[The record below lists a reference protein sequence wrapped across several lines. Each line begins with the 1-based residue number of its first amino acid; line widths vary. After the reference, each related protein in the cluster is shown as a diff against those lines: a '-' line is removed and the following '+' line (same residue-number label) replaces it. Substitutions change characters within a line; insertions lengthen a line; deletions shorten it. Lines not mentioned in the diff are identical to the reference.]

1 MPKTDANI
9 NIGADTTAFTTQ
21 MAGLEKGIVAQ
32 MDKIGKVFMGA
43 LGLGAAAK
51 SITRAFSAF
60 TEPAA
65 ELENVATSLGVVMGN
80 AEAAERLA
88 SSLQRM
94 ATNGVVGMDDLHAS
108 ARALSNVF
116 QDDAVIAH
124 YVGRL
129 ADLAAGS
136 KIPAARLGE
145 LVARMEDM
153 GKAKLTEL
161 SNAGIPIFEALA
173 SVLGKSTE
181 EVVKMSSA
189 GKISCS
195 ALLAAFEELTDAG
208 GRYYR
213 LNSQMSNTTSGSW
226 DTLKASITEC
236 MAALG
241 EPINDSIRPVL
252 QELAT
257 WVQENKASIKEIGAH
272 FQPVARDIA
281 TSIKVAMP
289 GIIGVAK
296 AIGSLAETVGG
307 PLVSMISMGTAV
319 AVRWAGSYHGVAIAL
334 ALLSAKMQG
343 PFASAAQKV
352 LAIKR
357 LMRMKM
363 KKYRAEVMATGS
375 SFKVIMGGM
384 AASAKAALTSIKA
397 AFARNAITLAVLA
410 LGEAVGWLYTKF
422 SDAEDA
428 AKDMGA
434 AAQEAADASNEALEA
449 SQREMEQREAVA
461 RAERER
467 TQQMAE
473 QARLAQEAAD
483 AEKER
488 LKTVSEMARARRD
501 EEFEREMDA
510 LREVGEPLGGGESGV
525 IRERLRRVGAPSEE
539 ALYAERDRL
548 ERSGSMSEEQQRRY
562 EQVAAAISKIEEEHR
577 KAEEA
582 ARSHR
587 EEMERLRDNYY
598 DRKSTYN
605 QNRAEAAYE
614 KKSIGGQERQLRR
627 DAQAAGYWGEMEPEA
642 IRAHLDELART
653 DIKGNERQIAALE
666 RILQLHDEL
675 VERKQRYEQLRQG
688 DMQELRIQALELAG
702 RKAAADKLREEL
714 AMQKRIAEL
723 RERGATKKQ
732 AEEQAGLEAKLQKAQ
747 EQRARIQAARVEF
760 IQGHQ
765 ANVGGGGV
773 SFRLGNTQLQE
784 SKKHSKLLKDIYNA
798 VKNQKNT
805 SAGVAVLA

>member
-1 MPKTDANI
+1 MTPDAKI
-9 NIGADTTAFTTQ
+9 AVGADTTVAASKMEELSTTVRKGLDGIGKAY
-21 MAGLEKGIVAQ
+21 MGVLGVIAAGKGIAS
-32 MDKIGKVFMGA
+32 A
-43 LGLGAAAK
+43 L
-51 SITRAFSAF
+51 SAF

-80 AEAAERLA
+80 TEAAERLTG
-88 SSLQRM
+88 SLQRL
-94 ATNGVVGMDDLHAS
+94 ATNGVVSFDELHRS

-124 YVGRL
+124 YVSRL

-153 GKAKLTEL
+153 GKAELTDL

-173 SVLGKSTE
+173 EVMGKSRD
-181 EVVKMSSA
+181 EVVQLSQE

-195 ALLAAFEELTDAG
+195 ALLAAFEALTDAG
-208 GRYYR
+208 GRYYQ
-213 LNSQMSNTTSGSW
+213 LNAKMSNTTQGSW

-241 EPINDSIRPVL
+241 EPINDSIRPML

-257 WVQENKASIKEIGAH
+257 WVQENKASISAVGKGI
-272 FQPVARDIA
+272 V
-281 TSIKVAMP
+281 KVCTNVHTLT
-289 GIIGVAK
+289 I
-296 AIGSLAETVGG
+296 SLG
-307 PLVSMISMGTAV
+307 
-319 AVRWAGSYHGVAIAL
+319 
-334 ALLSAKMQG
+334 
-343 PFASAAQKV
+343 V
-352 LAIKR
+352 LAGV
-357 LMRMKM
+357 MRGQMAAGMARMVAGFKP
-363 KKYRAEVMATGS
+363 VMAALR
-375 SFKVIMGGM
+375 SFRM
-384 AASAKAALTSIKA
+384 AAALTGSYWQATMAGMAVATRA
-397 AFARNAITLAVLA
+397 AALAMKGALISTGIGIAIWGI
-410 LGEAVGWLYTKF
+410 GEAVAWCVERF

-428 AKDMGA
+428 AKDMGVAAEDA
-434 AAQEAADASNEALEA
+434 AAATEEALEA
-449 SQREMEQREAVA
+449 SQREMKLREEANRKEQ
-461 RAERER
+461 ER
-467 TQQMAE
+467 TQQMEE

-488 LKTVSEMARARRD
+488 LRTVAEMARARKD
-501 EEFEREMDA
+501 SDFEREMDA
-510 LREVGEPLGGGESGV
+510 LREVGEPLGGGEAGV
-525 IRERLRRVGAPSEE
+525 VRERLRRVGAPSEE

-548 ERSGSMSEEQQRRY
+548 ERSESMSEEQQKRY
-562 EQVAAAISKIEEEHR
+562 EQVAAAIGKIEEEHR

-582 ARSHR
+582 TRSHR
-587 EEMERLRDNYY
+587 QEMERLRDNYY

-605 QNRAEAAYE
+605 QNRAEEAYE

-627 DAQAAGYWGEMEPEA
+627 DAQAAGYWGEMNPEA
-642 IRAHLDELART
+642 IRARLDELARQ
-653 DIKGNERQIAALE
+653 DAKANEDSIAALE
-666 RILQLHDEL
+666 RILEL
-675 VERKQRYEQLRQG
+675 QGELANRKAKYQAQRTA

-714 AMQKRIAEL
+714 AMQQRITEL

-732 AEEQAGLEAKLQKAQ
+732 AEEQAVLEAKVRQAQ
-747 EQRARIQAARVEF
+747 EQRERIQSARVEF

-784 SKKHSKLLKDIYNA
+784 SKRQSKLLRDIYNA
-798 VKNQKNT
+798 IKGQQN
-805 SAGVAVLA
+805 SGGVAVLA

>member
-1 MPKTDANI
+1 MSKSDANI
-9 NIGADTTAFTTQ
+9 KVGADTTAFSK
-21 MAGLEKGIVAQ
+21 AIDGLEKGITEKLE
-32 MDKIGKVFMGA
+32 KIGNVFMGA
-43 LGLGAAAK
+43 LGLKAAAQN
-51 SITRAFSAF
+51 IAGAFSAF
-60 TEPAA
+60 TAPAA
-65 ELENVATSLGVVMGN
+65 ELENVSTSLGVVMGN
-80 AEAAERLA
+80 AAAAERLT

-94 ATNGVVGMDDLHAS
+94 ATNGVVSFDELHRS

-153 GKAKLTEL
+153 GKAELTEL

-181 EVVKMSSA
+181 EVVKMSGA
-189 GKISCS
+189 GKISCR

-213 LNSQMSNTTSGSW
+213 LNSEMSNTTSGSW

-241 EPINDSIRPVL
+241 EPINDSLRPVL
-252 QELAT
+252 QDLAT
-257 WVQENKASIKEIGAH
+257 WVQENKDSIKEIGAH
-272 FQPVARDIA
+272 FKPVAQNLA
-281 TSIKVAMP
+281 ASMKVAMP

-307 PLVSMISMGTAV
+307 PLVSMVSMGTAV
-319 AVRWAGSYHGVAIAL
+319 AVRWGGSYHGVAIAL

-343 PFASAAQKV
+343 PFASAALKV
-352 LAIKR
+352 QAVTR

-363 KKYRAEVMATGS
+363 KKYRAEVLVTGI
-375 SFKVIMGGM
+375 SFKATMAGM
-384 AASAKAALTSIKA
+384 AASAKAALASIKA

-428 AKDMGA
+428 TQDMGA
-434 AAQEAADASNEALEA
+434 AAQEAADATTEALDA
-449 SQREMEQREAVA
+449 SRREMELREEAN
-461 RAERER
+461 RKEQER
-467 TQQMAE
+467 TQQMEE

-548 ERSGSMSEEQQRRY
+548 ERSGSMSEEQSSGGMSWWRQLSARLKKSTARLRKRR
-562 EQVAAAISKIEEEHR
+562 EVTGRRWSGCVIITMTARARTTRTARRRRTRR
-577 KAEEA
+577 KASA
-582 ARSHR
+582 GRNGSCGAMRRRQGTGGRWS
-587 EEMERLRDNYY
+587 
-598 DRKSTYN
+598 RKPSGRILTN
-605 QNRAEAAYE
+605 
-614 KKSIGGQERQLRR
+614 
-627 DAQAAGYWGEMEPEA
+627 WP
-642 IRAHLDELART
+642 ART
-653 DIKGNERQIAALE
+653 
-666 RILQLHDEL
+666 
-675 VERKQRYEQLRQG
+675 
-688 DMQELRIQALELAG
+688 
-702 RKAAADKLREEL
+702 
-714 AMQKRIAEL
+714 
-723 RERGATKKQ
+723 
-732 AEEQAGLEAKLQKAQ
+732 
-747 EQRARIQAARVEF
+747 
-760 IQGHQ
+760 
-765 ANVGGGGV
+765 
-773 SFRLGNTQLQE
+773 
-784 SKKHSKLLKDIYNA
+784 
-798 VKNQKNT
+798 
-805 SAGVAVLA
+805 